1 MAFLSIIPNS
11 VRSIVDPK
19 QNLHCYIH
27 PFENDL
33 DNATILSSCKL
44 TVRGEL
50 AMNNETYVTRKKDVA
65 ISPVVPFNSIQA
77 RLQTRPFGTQNQS
90 DPNTTQDQTAD
101 LAKFADRS
109 NLHSLID
116 LSTSS
121 RFQQQEN
128 NGKSHNISQEQ
139 SAVNLVQRQEF
150 RTAQLQR
157 MMFGGVQRR
166 SDHGNMEITPNIVQR
181 HEQKLPNQL
190 RLKREGMNTSNSV
203 QLLQRT
209 PESLIIQRELDQS
222 RLDRLSNGLGKRKYS
237 KVIGTGLEEYF
248 DTLSDTELVRYKSL
262 QNTKFDQIIEGLK
275 ESSLSTITEGVSN
288 FAQILDLVGSAVE
301 TGEDAAEIA
310 AMLPSLLGTASKV
323 VSVGADSGM
332 ESFGGGIGGIKDTYE
347 GGSSIA
353 KQSKYVEGGMTLL
366 SGLSGI
372 ASLIPGV
379 PDAVGVAGASAKSLG
394 GVTKMANTKINRNAI
409 SKLKSDASSNTQLIA
424 ALEILDNSIG
434 YWEGAQQTVLGGVEG
449 VGSMFGGVGKWGT
462 SLFSKGVETLPSWGM
477 YAGRAI
483 GSTITS
489 SIDSNAQVKKREE
502 QEKSTQ
508 KAAMRAAVNSSVG
521 KPEHIGRL
529 HRLAVLIEPDFAEE
543 MNRAINLLDD
553 STQLAVK
560 DAIKE
565 KNTWNPS

>member
-1 MAFLSIIPNS
+1 
-11 VRSIVDPK
+11 
-19 QNLHCYIH
+19 
-27 PFENDL
+27 
-33 DNATILSSCKL
+33 
-44 TVRGEL
+44 
-50 AMNNETYVTRKKDVA
+50 MNNETYVTCKKDVA

-109 NLHSLID
+109 NLHSLIN

-121 RFQQQEN
+121 RIQQQEN
-128 NGKSHNISQEQ
+128 YEKPHNIFQEQ
-139 SAVNLVQRQEF
+139 SAANLVQRQEF
-150 RTAQLQR
+150 RNAQLKR
-157 MMFGGVQRR
+157 MMVGNIQRR
-166 SDHGNMEITPNIVQR
+166 SIDNANMEIPPNPNIVQR
-181 HEQKLPNQL
+181 RGQKLPNQL
-190 RLKREGMNTSNSV
+190 RLKREVMNTSNSV

-222 RLDRLSNGLGKRKYS
+222 RLDRLSNGLGKGKYS
-237 KVIGTGLEEYF
+237 KVIDAGLEEYF
-248 DTLSDTELVRYKSL
+248 DTLSDTDLVRYKSL

-288 FAQILDLVGSAVE
+288 FAQILDLVGAAVE

-409 SKLKSDASSNTQLIA
+409 SKLKSDASSNTQLIT

-521 KPEHIGRL
+521 KPEHIGSL

-560 DAIKE
+560 KAIKE

>member
-1 MAFLSIIPNS
+1 
-11 VRSIVDPK
+11 
-19 QNLHCYIH
+19 
-27 PFENDL
+27 
-33 DNATILSSCKL
+33 
-44 TVRGEL
+44 
-50 AMNNETYVTRKKDVA
+50 MNNETYVTHKKDVA

-90 DPNTTQDQTAD
+90 DPNTPQDQTAD

-109 NLHSLID
+109 NLNSLID

-121 RFQQQEN
+121 RIQQQEN

-166 SDHGNMEITPNIVQR
+166 SDHGNMEITPNIVQKY
-181 HEQKLPNQL
+181 EQKLPNQL
-190 RLKREGMNTSNSV
+190 RLKREGMNTSTSV
-203 QLLQRT
+203 QILQRT
-209 PESLIIQRELDQS
+209 PESQIIQRNLDQS
-222 RLDRLSNGLGKRKYS
+222 RLDRLSNGLGKGKYN
-237 KVIGTGLEEYF
+237 KVIGAGLEEYF
-248 DTLSDTELVRYKSL
+248 DTLSDTELVRYKAL
-262 QNTKFDQIIEGLK
+262 QNTKFDQIIKGLK

-323 VSVGADSGM
+323 VSATSDVAM
-332 ESFGGGIGGIKDTYE
+332 EGFGGGIGGIKDTYE

-366 SGLSGI
+366 SGISGI

-379 PDAVGVAGASAKSLG
+379 PDAVVVAGASAKSLG

-409 SKLKSDASSNTQLIA
+409 NKLKSDAGSNTQLID

-529 HRLAVLIEPDFAEE
+529 HRLAVLIEPDFAKE

-560 DAIKE
+560 EAIKE

>member
-1 MAFLSIIPNS
+1 
-11 VRSIVDPK
+11 
-19 QNLHCYIH
+19 
-27 PFENDL
+27 
-33 DNATILSSCKL
+33 
-44 TVRGEL
+44 
-50 AMNNETYVTRKKDVA
+50 MNNETYVTRKKDVA

-77 RLQTRPFGTQNQS
+77 RLQTRPFGTQN
-90 DPNTTQDQTAD
+90 QTAD

>member
-1 MAFLSIIPNS
+1 
-11 VRSIVDPK
+11 
-19 QNLHCYIH
+19 
-27 PFENDL
+27 
-33 DNATILSSCKL
+33 
-44 TVRGEL
+44 
-50 AMNNETYVTRKKDVA
+50 
-65 ISPVVPFNSIQA
+65 
-77 RLQTRPFGTQNQS
+77 
-90 DPNTTQDQTAD
+90 
-101 LAKFADRS
+101 
-109 NLHSLID
+109 
-116 LSTSS
+116 
-121 RFQQQEN
+121 
-128 NGKSHNISQEQ
+128 
-139 SAVNLVQRQEF
+139 
-150 RTAQLQR
+150 
-157 MMFGGVQRR
+157 
-166 SDHGNMEITPNIVQR
+166 
-181 HEQKLPNQL
+181 
-190 RLKREGMNTSNSV
+190 
-203 QLLQRT
+203 
-209 PESLIIQRELDQS
+209 
-222 RLDRLSNGLGKRKYS
+222 
-237 KVIGTGLEEYF
+237 
-248 DTLSDTELVRYKSL
+248 
-262 QNTKFDQIIEGLK
+262 
-275 ESSLSTITEGVSN
+275 
-288 FAQILDLVGSAVE
+288 
-301 TGEDAAEIA
+301 
-310 AMLPSLLGTASKV
+310 
-323 VSVGADSGM
+323 
-332 ESFGGGIGGIKDTYE
+332 
-347 GGSSIA
+347 
-353 KQSKYVEGGMTLL
+353 MTLL